1 MSFPK
6 ILTTKK
12 TGHEKFSL
20 NEKELGFDVASFWA
34 WSSSE
39 LLGNALRGV
48 LAEYIISKSINCK
61 EQLREEWDAFDLI
74 SPEGITIEVKSSSYL
89 QSWAQ
94 SKLSIISFGIQPT
107 TALDPSTN
115 KYSKVRKRQADVYI
129 FCVYAHKCQETANP
143 LNIEHWEFYVIPTS
157 VLNENC
163 KQQKSISLARL
174 LTLNPLMPSY
184 NEIHSAVIKCKSA

>member
-6 ILTTKK
+6 IVTTKK
-12 TGHEKFSL
+12 TGKEKFTF
-20 NEKELGFDVASFWA
+20 NGKELDFDVCSFWA

-94 SKLSIISFGIQPT
+94 SKLSSISFSIQPT
-107 TALDPSTN
+107 SALDLSTN
-115 KYSKVRKRQADVYI
+115 KYSEIRKRQADVYI
-129 FCVYAHKCQETANP
+129 FCVYSHTNQESADP

-163 KQQKSISLARL
+163 QNQKSISLAGL
-174 LTLNPLMPSY
+174 LKLNPLKPSY
-184 NEIHSAVIKCKSA
+184 NEIHNTIIKCKN